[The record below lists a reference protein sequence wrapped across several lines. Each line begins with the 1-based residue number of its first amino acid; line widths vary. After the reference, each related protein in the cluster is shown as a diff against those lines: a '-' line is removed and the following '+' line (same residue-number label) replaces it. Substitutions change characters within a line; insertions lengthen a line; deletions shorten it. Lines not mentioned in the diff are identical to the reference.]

1 MMTLTEFLDLPLK
14 DVEELIY
21 KKCKGDSQLLIKK
34 LPRGNRGSVK
44 RFFKFLGIRGSIE
57 SGFSRVRKK
66 LNRYGINLVLVRPS
80 PPIRQWS
87 SNKDVC
93 CTEMILA
100 SHIPRRSICVVFTKD
115 CKISRIETGLYL
127 YIPDIDFSKSL
138 GYYLTLL

>member
-1 MMTLTEFLDLPLK
+1 MTLTEFLDLPLK

-21 KKCKGDSQLLIKK
+21 KKCKGDCRLLVKK
-34 LPRGNRGSVK
+34 LPRGNRESVK

-66 LNRYGINLVLVRPS
+66 LNRYGINLVLARPC
-80 PPIRQWS
+80 PPIRQWY
-87 SNKDVC
+87 SNKNV

-100 SHIPRRSICVVFTKD
+100 SSIPKRYVCAIFTKD
-115 CKISRIETGLYL
+115 CKIFKIETGSYL
-127 YIPDIDFSKSL
+127 YIPDMDFSKSL

>member
-1 MMTLTEFLDLPLK
+1 MKTLTEFLDLPLK
-14 DVEELIY
+14 DIEELIY

-80 PPIRQWS
+80 PPIS

-93 CTEMILA
+93 IEMILA
-100 SHIPRRSICVVFTKD
+100 SSIPRRSICVVFTKD

>member
-21 KKCKGDSQLLIKK
+21 KKCKGNCRLLVKI
-34 LPRGNRGSVK
+34 LPPSNRGGIK
-44 RFFKFLGIRGSIE
+44 EFFKFLGIRGSIV

-80 PPIRQWS
+80 PLRQS
-87 SNKDVC
+87 TKKGICV
-93 CTEMILA
+93 EMILA
-100 SHIPRRSICVVFTKD
+100 SSIPNRWLCVVFTEG
-115 CKISRIETGLYL
+115 CKISKIETFSYSYL
-127 YIPDIDFSKSL
+127 PDLDFSKSL

>member
-80 PPIRQWS
+80 PPIS
-87 SNKDVC
+87 SNKEVV
-93 CTEMILA
+93 EMILA
-100 SHIPRRSICVVFTKD
+100 SHIPKRCICVIFTKD
-115 CKISRIETGLYL
+115 CKISRVETGLYGL
-127 YIPDIDFSKSL
+127 YLYAPDIDFSKSL
-138 GYYLTLL
+138 GYYLTSL